1 MGRLPTGTVTLL
13 FTDIEGSTRLLQ
25 EHGEAYATLLADHR
39 RALRDAFAAHEG
51 VEVDTQGDAF
61 FYAFASAGNAVAA
74 ASTAQDALAGG
85 PVLVRMGV
93 HTGDP
98 IATEEGYVGIDVHR
112 AARICSAG
120 HGGQI
125 VVSDATRDLLH
136 DGKLHDLGEHRL
148 KDLSEPVR
156 LFQVG
161 DAEFPRL
168 RTIHQT
174 NLPVPATPFLGR
186 ERELAEVMSLVE
198 SSRLLTLTGA
208 GGTGKTR
215 LAAQAAAESADL
227 FPGGVWWVSLAAVR
241 DPALVLDSIAHVLEA
256 QGELADHI
264 GDKQLLL
271 LLDNL
276 EQLLDV
282 APELGDL
289 LSRCGGLR
297 IVVTSR
303 EPLRLAAE
311 QEYQVQPF
319 VSEEAVGFFNARARV
334 VDRSFVPT
342 EVVASICA
350 RLDNLPLA
358 LELAAARVKV
368 LSLEQILTRLER
380 SLHLLTGG
388 ARDAPERQRT
398 LAGAISW
405 SYDLLAEEEKHLFS
419 RLSVFAGGC
428 TLEAAEAVGG
438 ADLDTLAS
446 LVDKSLVRHSG
457 DRFWML
463 ATIREF
469 AAEQLWIR
477 GEILDVDRKH
487 ARYFSDM
494 ARRAAQEL
502 RGPDAGQWL
511 ESLEAELDNIRA
523 ALTSSIKTREYEQA
537 LQLSSEL
544 YRFWLAHG
552 RATEGRRWLDE
563 LIANSES
570 APEELRGSALM
581 RSGDMALWQGDYD
594 RAAELSARAAPLLRG
609 PGLTPKLCSALT
621 TNGWALGALGDHE
634 RARPVLEEALE
645 LARAEELDTEVA
657 SVLNSLAALHKQH
670 GDYDEALELNEECLE
685 VIERVGDPLNVAI
698 VLGNVGESA
707 LGVGAHDRA
716 TEVLERSL
724 ALARELGDTRQAEWS
739 LAHLALASLLKGD
752 AERGEALFAESL
764 PHAFEAR
771 DQRSLDVCFHG
782 LAGVAAAAGE
792 PERAAR
798 LWGAAER
805 LREWLGDDPAPYHR
819 SLEEAYL
826 ADARAALGARYDP
839 LVVEG
844 HELALE
850 DAVELARLDGRR

>member
-1 MGRLPTGTVTLL
+1 MSRFPTGTVTLL
-13 FTDIEGSTRLLQ
+13 FTDIEGSTRLLE
-25 EHGEAYATLLADHR
+25 EHGERYATLLADHR
-39 RALRDAFAAHEG
+39 RALRDAFAAQDG

-61 FYAFASAGNAVAA
+61 FYAFASAAGAVAA
-74 ASTAQDALAGG
+74 ASNAQAALSAG
-85 PVLVRMGV
+85 PVRVRMGM
-93 HTGDP
+93 HTGAP
-98 IATEEGYVGIDVHR
+98 TATEEGYVGIDVHR

-125 VVSDATRDLLH
+125 VVSNSTRELLH
-136 DGKLHDLGEHRL
+136 DGKLRDLGEHRL

-156 LFQVG
+156 LYQVG
-161 DAEFPRL
+161 DGEFPRL
-168 RTIHQT
+168 RTLHQT

-186 ERELAEVMSLVE
+186 GRELGEVMSLLLT
-198 SSRLLTLTGA
+198 SRLLTLTGP

-215 LAAQAAAESADL
+215 LAAQAAAESAEA

-256 QGELADHI
+256 SGDLAEHL
-264 GDKQLLL
+264 GDKELLL

-276 EQLLDV
+276 EQLLDA
-282 APELGDL
+282 APDLADL
-289 LSRCGGLR
+289 LARCSGLR

-303 EPLRLAAE
+303 EPLRVGAE

-334 VDRSFVPT
+334 VDPSFAPT
-342 EVVASICA
+342 EVVGAICA

-405 SYDLLAEEEKHLFS
+405 SYDLLAEEEKRLFT

-428 TLEAAEAVGG
+428 TLDGAEAIG
-438 ADLDTLAS
+438 AELDTLAS

-469 AAEQLWIR
+469 ASEQLWAR
-477 GEILDVDRKH
+477 GEHIEIHRLH
-487 ARYFSDM
+487 ATYFSDM
-494 ARRAAQEL
+494 ARRASAEL
-502 RGPDAGQWL
+502 RGSHAAQWL
-511 ESLEAELDNIRA
+511 SAVEAELDNIRA
-523 ALTSSIKTREYEQA
+523 ALTFAIKDSEFDAA

-552 RATEGRRWLDE
+552 RATEGRRWLE
-563 LIANSES
+563 EFLASSQS
-570 APEELRGSALM
+570 APAEVRGTALM
-581 RSGDMALWQGDYD
+581 RAGDMALWQGDYE
-594 RAAELSARAAPLLRG
+594 RAAELGTEAAPLLRDA
-609 PGLTPKLCSALT
+609 GLPAKLSSALT
-621 TNGWALGALGDHE
+621 TIGWAVGALGDRE
-634 RARPVLEEALE
+634 RARAVLEEALE
-645 LARAEELDTEVA
+645 LGREEHLDTEIA
-657 SVLNSLAALHKQH
+657 SALNSLAALYKGE
-670 GDYDEALELNEECLE
+670 GDYETALRLNEECLDT
-685 VIERVGDPLNVAI
+685 IERVGDPLNVAI

-707 LGVGAHDRA
+707 LGVGALDRA
-716 TEVLERSL
+716 TEALERSL
-724 ALARELGDTRQAEWS
+724 TLARELGDSRQAEWA
-739 LAHLALASLLKGD
+739 LAHLAFASLLKGD
-752 AERGEALFAESL
+752 AERSEALFAESL

-771 DQRSLDVCFHG
+771 DRRALDVCFHG
-782 LAGVAAAAGE
+782 LAGLAAAAGE

-798 LWGAAER
+798 LWGAAES
-805 LREWLGDDPAPYHR
+805 LRESLGDEPSPYYG
-819 SLEEAYL
+819 SLQDAYL
-826 ADARAALGARYDP
+826 QEIRAALGDRYDP
-839 LVVEG
+839 LVAEG
-844 HELALE
+844 HALALE
-850 DAVELARLDGRR
+850 EAVDLAGLDGHR